1 MAFLIAGWREDYDP
15 RRLTVVKIFRPPHHT
30 IAPLHLPGEAFIQG
44 SLTMPKS
51 IRFAACVICLLFAQ
65 TAFAQSEK
73 TAAPSAPAALLAN
86 VANADI
92 DPAPYLVSEKYDGVR
107 AIWDGKALRSRS
119 GNAFNAPAWFI
130 AKLPSQRLDGELWL
144 GRGQFEKLS
153 GYVRKTTPVDEEW
166 RQFKYMVFEL
176 PDAPGTF
183 EQRYQQIKQIVAKAN
198 WPQLVAVEQFHL
210 ADNAAL
216 KRKLNEVV
224 SAGGE
229 GLMLHLA
236 DALYITGRNDALL
249 KLKPLNDTEAT
260 VIGYVPGKGKY
271 TGMMGALQVEM
282 ADGKRF
288 QIGTGFTDAVR
299 ANPPAIGTLI
309 TFTYRGL
316 TKNGLPRFASYLRVR
331 EKF

>member
-1 MAFLIAGWREDYDP
+1 MTKSVRCAFRHIA
-15 RRLTVVKIFRPPHHT
+15 
-30 IAPLHLPGEAFIQG
+30 
-44 SLTMPKS
+44 
-51 IRFAACVICLLFAQ
+51 ICAISLLFAQ
-65 TAFAQSEK
+65 VGYAQSEK
-73 TAAPSAPAALLAN
+73 TAAPPPALLAN

-107 AIWDGKALRSRS
+107 AIWDGKTLRSRS
-119 GNAFNAPAWFI
+119 GNAFNAPGWFI
-130 AKLPSQRLDGELWL
+130 AKLPLQPLDGELWL

-153 GYVRKTTPVDEEW
+153 GYVRKTTPIDAEW
-166 RQFKYMVFEL
+166 RQLKYMVFEL

-183 EQRYQQIKQIVAKAN
+183 EQRYQQIKRIIAGAN
-198 WPQLVAVEQFHL
+198 WPQLVAVEQFRL
-210 ADNAAL
+210 PDNAAL
-216 KRKLNEVV
+216 RRKLAEIV
-224 SAGGE
+224 SGGGE

-236 DALYITGRNDALL
+236 SASYVTGRSDALL
-249 KLKPLNDTEAT
+249 KLKPLEDAEAT
-260 VIGYVPGKGKY
+260 VIAYIPGKGKY

-299 ANPPAIGTLI
+299 ANPPAVGTLI
-309 TFTYRGL
+309 TFTYRGV